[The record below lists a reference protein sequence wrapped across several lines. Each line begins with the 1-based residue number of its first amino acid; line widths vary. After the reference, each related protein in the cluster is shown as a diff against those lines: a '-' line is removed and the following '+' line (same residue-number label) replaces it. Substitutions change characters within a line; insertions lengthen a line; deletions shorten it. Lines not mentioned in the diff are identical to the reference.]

1 MSSSSSEG
9 GGPSFG
15 ARVMDV
21 VILTSL
27 LAYLTYFYFTLA
39 PDEKQNMLTTTTRW
53 LRDDFNNPYS
63 ILWLIFFIAVFYA
76 MVFLLGVP
84 MTGPGKPIL
93 VLLVES
99 KSWVFF
105 VFLIFINFFKYVLN
119 VPIVDIIYS
128 TVATMWNGM
137 PFVSETEADE
147 LNQLEE
153 DLPMS
158 MEKNTPATPP
168 PSQDEVFNLSENL
181 FTYDDAQTVCK
192 SYGARLATYDEV
204 EKSYNTGG
212 EWCSY
217 GWSSDQMALFP
228 TQKDTWQKL
237 KDKGSPNAC
246 GRPGINGGFFKNP
259 YIKFGANCFG
269 KKPKPSARDESMFA
283 ARQKQ
288 QLSSLPITAADKE
301 LQNKVKFFQ
310 DNADKLLI
318 QSFNSNK
325 WSAAY

>member
-1 MSSSSSEG
+1 
-9 GGPSFG
+9 
-15 ARVMDV
+15 MDI

-27 LAYLTYFYFTLA
+27 LAYLTYFYFTLDA
-39 PDEKQNMLTTTTRW
+39 DEKQNMLTTTTRW

-63 ILWLIFFIAVFYA
+63 IFWLILFIAVFYA

-128 TVATMWNGM
+128 TAATLWNGM
-137 PFVSETEADE
+137 PFVPESDETDVADG
-147 LNQLEE
+147 QQ
-153 DLPMS
+153 DVDGDYS
-158 MEKNTPATPP
+158 MEQDTGVTTAESTPP
-168 PSQDEVFNLSENL
+168 PQQDEVFNLSDNL

-212 EWCSY
+212 EWCNY

-237 KDKGSPNAC
+237 KEKGSPNAC

-269 KKPKPSARDESMFA
+269 KKPKPTDRDQSMFA
-283 ARQKQ
+283 ERQKQ
-288 QLSSLPITAADKE
+288 QLSALPITAGDKE